1 MFPFR
6 TVGLLAGNAVFRG
19 QANLTPAPAYA
30 LATLKKNRTTTVRI
44 TAPPI
49 ATRML

>member
-1 MFPFR
+1 MFPIR
-6 TVGLLAGNAVFRG
+6 TVGLLAGNAIFEG
-19 QANLTPAPAYA
+19 NELSPAPPAYT
-30 LATLKKNRTTTVRI
+30 LATLMKNRAMTVRI